1 MEYDDLRSWIAAAES
16 LGEVRHVAGASWQE
30 DIGQISEML
39 IHTLGSPA
47 VLFDD
52 IPGYP
57 QGHRVLVNANAAPRR
72 LALTLGLPPEST
84 RHELMAEFL
93 RLTEADRRIAPR
105 VESDGPA
112 FGNVFKGPDAG
123 LPKFPTPPG

>member
-16 LGEVRHVAGASWQE
+16 MGALKHVTGASWQE
-30 DIGQISEML
+30 YIGRVADVPT
-39 IHTLGSPA
+39 HNLGSPA
-47 VLFDD
+47 VLFDE

-57 QGHRVLVNANAAPRR
+57 KGQRILVNANAAPRR

-84 RHELMAEFL
+84 RHELMADFL

-105 VESDGPA
+105 VETDSPV
-112 FGNVFKGPDAG
+112 FENVF
-123 LPKFPTPPG
+123 